1 MATSKLEQNIL
12 AQAGSLAQVLNHQ
25 SGPGAAALAQAAQL
39 LRSGKRVLITGM
51 GASLF
56 ASIPLEYALCALG
69 IDAVA
74 IEAGELLHYRLPAFH
89 NAVVIVVSRSG
100 ESIEITRIL
109 HALKGRAPIIGICN
123 EPQSTLATT
132 SDVSI
137 LIHSHDDDYVA
148 VQTYTGTLLTQY
160 LLAAA
165 VAGTSPAAIQLSHA
179 LLPAFAELVQHS
191 HAAAH
196 TWDIFLRPESP
207 IFLLARGPSCASAHE
222 GALLFNEVAKTPA
235 IPMAAG
241 SFRHGPVEVVDGNF
255 IGLVFAPHG
264 PTQPLNLALAA
275 DLARFGGSIRILG
288 PTGITAGLPE
298 IPETLAPLFEILPVQ
313 VAALRLAQTRGIPP
327 GTFRFAPRVAVD
339 EANFTLPKES

>member
-1 MATSKLEQNIL
+1 MTTTKLEQNIL
-12 AQAGSLAQVLNHQ
+12 AQAHSLSLVLDHQ
-25 SGPGAAALAQAAQL
+25 SGPGASALAQAAQL

-56 ASIPLEYALCALG
+56 ASIPLEYALCSLG
-69 IDAVA
+69 IDAVSV
-74 IEAGELLHYRLPAFH
+74 EAGELLHYRLPAFH

-123 EPQSTLATT
+123 EPQSALAT
-132 SDVSI
+132 SADISI
-137 LIHSHDDDYVA
+137 LIGSLDDDYVA
-148 VQTYTGTLLTQY
+148 VQTYTGTMLTQF

-165 VAGTSPAAIQLSHA
+165 VAGTSPAALQTSRA
-179 LLPAFAELVQHS
+179 LLPAFAQLVQS
-191 HAAAH
+191 SIAAADN
-196 TWDIFLRPESP
+196 WDSFLRPASP
-207 IFLLARGPSCASAHE
+207 VFLLARGPSCASAYE
-222 GALLFNEVAKTPA
+222 GALLFNEVAKTA
-235 IPMAAG
+235 AVPMAAG

-255 IGLVFAPHG
+255 VGLVFAPHG

-275 DLARFGGSIRILG
+275 DLSRFGGSIRILG
-288 PTGITAGLPE
+288 PTGITAGLPD
-298 IPETLAPLFEILPVQ
+298 IPEALAPLFEIIPIQ